1 MQTFRVCGLLID
13 LLADY
18 HYSIS
23 LLLSESIMHACPCW
37 RNEKKKSK
45 RDGLCDEGEN
55 VVINGDGAVRS
66 SVSTKRSRAAAIH
79 NESERV
85 RNSKFPFHSA
95 VISHAAAASSF
106 SSHELADRYVYV
118 AN

>member
-1 MQTFRVCGLLID
+1 
-13 LLADY
+13 
-18 HYSIS
+18 
-23 LLLSESIMHACPCW
+23 MHVPAG
-37 RNEKKKSK
+37 EMKKKKSK

-106 SSHELADRYVYV
+106 SSHELANRYVYV

>member
-1 MQTFRVCGLLID
+1 
-13 LLADY
+13 
-18 HYSIS
+18 
-23 LLLSESIMHACPCW
+23 
-37 RNEKKKSK
+37 
-45 RDGLCDEGEN
+45 
-55 VVINGDGAVRS
+55 VRS